1 MELRESEEQA
11 KAQIGQLMFECVR
24 HGVITFD
31 ELRYLF
37 SDIAEL
43 TRQGING
50 AMIGERLRNMTSPP
64 IDSSELLA
72 SFEEAE

>member
-11 KAQIGQLMFECVR
+11 KAQIGQLMYEYVR

-43 TRQGING
+43 TRRGISG
-50 AMIGERLRNMTSPP
+50 AMVGKRIRNMVSPP
-64 IDSSELLA
+64 IDSSELLMR
-72 SFEEAE
+72 FKELE